1 MLFVLSISLENE
13 GKKLENGEET
23 NTGFKENKVKE

>member
-13 GKKLENGEET
+13 GEKLENGEET
-23 NTGFKENKVKE
+23 NTGFKRRR